1 MQDEFLRIQSM
12 LKKSI
17 VFITHDFQEALRLA
31 DRMAIMRD
39 GAIVQVGRPVDLILN
54 PIDDY
59 VREFTT
65 DVPWESVLSAADV
78 CEKVTGS
85 TKGLGTVAADTQV
98 DKLLKYLS
106 THEEGVLVKNKDES
120 VIGIAT
126 ARSVLA
132 ALASGSSTSP
142 ADVEPAK

>member
-12 LKKSI
+12 LRKSI

-39 GAIVQVGRPVDLILN
+39 GAIVQIGRPVELILN

-65 DVPWESVLSAADV
+65 DVPWD
-78 CEKVTGS
+78 
-85 TKGLGTVAADTQV
+85 
-98 DKLLKYLS
+98 
-106 THEEGVLVKNKDES
+106 
-120 VIGIAT
+120 
-126 ARSVLA
+126 
-132 ALASGSSTSP
+132 P
-142 ADVEPAK
+142 F